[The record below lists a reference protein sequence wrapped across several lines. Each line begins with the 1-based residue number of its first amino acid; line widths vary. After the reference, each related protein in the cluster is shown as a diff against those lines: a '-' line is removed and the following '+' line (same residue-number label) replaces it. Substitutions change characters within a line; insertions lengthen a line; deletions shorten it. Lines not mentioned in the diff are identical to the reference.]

1 MGIVEVHQP
10 VPEID
15 AARRAGAHAEDG
27 LQQLGTAG
35 AHQAVQAEDLALAHI
50 KGDVLQVGRVLGG
63 QVLDGQDGV
72 AGGVVHRREP
82 AFQRT
87 ADHGGDQLVHVG
99 LFGGLGHDQ
108 VAVAQHRDLV
118 ADLEDLVH
126 LVGNVDQRNALRLE
140 HPHHFKQ
147 FVNFLHGQRGSGLVQ
162 NDHLGVVA
170 DRLGD
175 LAHLPLR
182 HRHIA
187 HGLGQV
193 DGHAQLA
200 EQVGGL
206 ALHLP
211 LVHDTHRV
219 DRVSAQEQIVD
230 DAALQALVQFL
241 VDHCNAVFQCVL
253 GTGETDLLAVE
264 VDLALILLVG
274 AEQALHH
281 RRLTGAVFAHKSH
294 DSTALYV
301 QVDMVKHPVAS
312 ERLAHTANGQD
323 GITFRFCHSRYSRFC
338 ILTAP
343 QRPDC
348 LFLQK
353 GAIRE
358 KCLLPNGESLL
369 PNSVVVTQRSISK
382 PG

>member
-1 MGIVEVHQP
+1 MHDLDLLAGGLDHLGLGQCDARFVLVQAGNGGVEGQVAFQEQAVGLAFLGDQGKAVLDGLVGIVEVHQP

-147 FVNFLHGQRGSGLVQ
+147 FVNFLYGQRGSGLVQ

-170 DRLGD
+170 DRLGN

-182 HRHIA
+182 HRHVA
-187 HGLGQV
+187 HGLGQI

-211 LVHDTHRV
+211 LVHNTH
-219 DRVSAQEQIVD
+219 
-230 DAALQALVQFL
+230 
-241 VDHCNAVFQCVL
+241 
-253 GTGETDLLAVE
+253 
-264 VDLALILLVG
+264 
-274 AEQALHH
+274 
-281 RRLTGAVFAHKSH
+281 
-294 DSTALYV
+294 
-301 QVDMVKHPVAS
+301 
-312 ERLAHTANGQD
+312 
-323 GITFRFCHSRYSRFC
+323 
-338 ILTAP
+338 
-343 QRPDC
+343 
-348 LFLQK
+348 
-353 GAIRE
+353 
-358 KCLLPNGESLL
+358 
-369 PNSVVVTQRSISK
+369 
-382 PG
+382 